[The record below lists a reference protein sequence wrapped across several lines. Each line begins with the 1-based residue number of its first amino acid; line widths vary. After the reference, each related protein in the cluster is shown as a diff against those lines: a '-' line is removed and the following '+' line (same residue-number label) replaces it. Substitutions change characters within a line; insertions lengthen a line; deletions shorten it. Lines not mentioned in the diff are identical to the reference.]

1 MRARRWARVG
11 LWVVGGVAAL
21 SFLYVAITF
30 VQVWNASRHDQ
41 DAATEAIVVLGAAQ
55 YDGEPSPVF
64 QARLDHA
71 AELYDAGAADMIVLT
86 GGKQP
91 GDRFTE
97 GYSGFRYLVDQG
109 LPESALVLE
118 DQGTNTWEQLAAAS
132 RILDERGRSA
142 VLLVSDP
149 YHSFRLAATAEELGL
164 DPQVSPAASG
174 ASFGNLVRETAAV
187 SVGRIIGYGRLE
199 RLDERR

>member
-1 MRARRWARVG
+1 MRARRWARAG
-11 LWVVGGVAAL
+11 FWVVGGVAAL
-21 SFLYVAITF
+21 SVLYVAITF

-71 AELYDAGAADMIVLT
+71 AELYDGGAADMIVLT
-86 GGKQP
+86 GGKRP

-97 GYSGFRYLVDQG
+97 GYSGYRYLVDQG

-132 RILDERGRSA
+132 RILEERGRSA

-164 DPQVSPAASG
+164 DPQVSPSESG